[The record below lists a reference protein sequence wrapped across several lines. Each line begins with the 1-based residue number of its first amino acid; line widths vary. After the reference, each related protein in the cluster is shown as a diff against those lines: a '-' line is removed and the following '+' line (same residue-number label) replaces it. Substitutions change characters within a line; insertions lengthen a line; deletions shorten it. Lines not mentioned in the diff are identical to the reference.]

1 VQVSAEWFLE
11 RIRGKPYQYWVFG
24 WLCKNERHRAKIEK
38 MIKKAL
44 LYQLSYAP
52 TITECTTIKSSYCNG
67 DNMVS
72 DPISRVGGCFGG
84 CCFRRIR
91 RSKQGKP
98 LDRRQVV
105 LGSQVCVGIVIWIVL
120 CPINSATVRMSTPA
134 ITSRLA
140 NVCRIQYQVKSAIRA
155 SATA

>member
-1 VQVSAEWFLE
+1 MYHNQ
-11 RIRGKPYQYWVFG
+11 KQ
-24 WLCKNERHRAKIEK
+24 
-38 MIKKAL
+38 L
-44 LYQLSYAP
+44 LHGY
-52 TITECTTIKSSYCNG
+52 
-67 DNMVS
+67 NMVS

-91 RSKQGKP
+91 RRKQGKP

-105 LGSQVCVGIVIWIVL
+105 LGSQVCVAHRHLDCLVSRQL
-120 CPINSATVRMSTPA
+120 SHSANVHAA

-155 SATA
+155 SATAWSNQCL